1 MEVGLRVVRGPDW
14 IWGNQ
19 DGGEGNIGTVVHA
32 GDGDGLGQN
41 TVLVCW
47 DNGHQANYRTGHS
60 DAYDLRVVDSSLT
73 GE

>member
-19 DGGEGNIGTVVHA
+19 DGGEGSVGTVVHI
-32 GDGDGLGQN
+32 GNGSRLTDK

-47 DNGHQANYRTGHS
+47 DTGQQANYRAGYS
-60 DAYDLRVVDSSLT
+60 GACDLRVLESSRA
-73 GE
+73 G